1 MAKIRVLVADD
12 HAVLRAGLRLLINT
26 QPDLEVVGEAGD
38 HRQAIEQAKRLLPDV
53 LTLDMT
59 MPEGNGIQVIQT
71 LGRDCPNI
79 RVLVLTM
86 HDDPA
91 YFRMALAS
99 GAVGYVCKRAADTE
113 LLTAIRQ
120 VARGKIYTQLELSAD
135 NSSVMPPY
143 SASPKGSPLAQLSE
157 REQEVLQ
164 YLAQGFTNQAIADR
178 LILSVKTVESYRA
191 RLLTKLGMKSR
202 AELTQFAIES
212 GLLQPKSDTG
222 SAS

>member
-26 QPDLEVVGEAGD
+26 QPDLEVIGEAGD
-38 HRQAIEQAKRLLPDV
+38 HRQALDLARQLLPDV
-53 LTLDMT
+53 LTLDMS
-59 MPEGNGIQVIQT
+59 MPAGNGIQVIQT
-71 LGRDCPNI
+71 LARDCPSV

-99 GAVGYVCKRAADTE
+99 GAVGYVCKKAADTE

-120 VARGKIYTQLELSAD
+120 VAKGKIYTQLELSAES
-135 NSSVMPPY
+135 NSPPAFVM
-143 SASPKGSPLAQLSE
+143 SNSTRSPLEQLSE
-157 REQEVLQ
+157 REQEVLHF
-164 YLAQGFTNQAIADR
+164 LAQGFTNQAIADR
-178 LILSVKTVESYRA
+178 LVLSVKTVESYRA
-191 RLLTKLGMKSR
+191 RLLTKLGMRSR

-212 GLLQPKSDTG
+212 GLLKPNSDT
-222 SAS
+222 

>member
-38 HRQAIEQAKRLLPDV
+38 HRQAVEQARKLLPDV

-71 LGRDCPNI
+71 LARDCPTI

-113 LLTAIRQ
+113 LLTAIRH

-135 NSSVMPPY
+135 SNSVMP
-143 SASPKGSPLAQLSE
+143 SLSTSPKGSPLEQLSD
-157 REQEVLQ
+157 REQEVLL

-191 RLLTKLGMKSR
+191 RLFTKLGMKSR

-212 GLLQPKSDTG
+212 GLLQPKAD
-222 SAS
+222 A

>member
-1 MAKIRVLVADD
+1 MPKIRVLVADD

-38 HRQAIEQAKRLLPDV
+38 HRQALQLARSLLPDV
-53 LTLDMT
+53 LTLDMS
-59 MPEGNGIQVIQT
+59 MPAGNGIQVIQT
-71 LGRDCPNI
+71 LARECPTV

-99 GAVGYVCKRAADTE
+99 GAVGYVCKKAADTE
-113 LLTAIRQ
+113 LLTAIRH

-135 NSSVMPPY
+135 STTPSVPIMTG
-143 SASPKGSPLAQLSE
+143 SARSPLELLSE

-164 YLAQGFTNQAIADR
+164 FLAQGFTNQAIADR
-178 LILSVKTVESYRA
+178 LQLSVKTVESYRA
-191 RLLTKLGMKSR
+191 RLLTKLGMRSR
-202 AELTQFAIES
+202 AELTQFALES
-212 GLLQPKSDTG
+212 GLLQPPEES
-222 SAS
+222 

>member
-1 MAKIRVLVADD
+1 MSKTRVLVADD

-38 HRQAIEQAKRLLPDV
+38 HRQALDLARKLQPNV
-53 LTLDMT
+53 LTLDMS
-59 MPEGNGIQVIQT
+59 MPAGNGIQVIQT
-71 LGRDCPNI
+71 LAREFPNI

-99 GAVGYVCKRAADTE
+99 GAVGYVCKTAADSE
-113 LLTAIRQ
+113 LLTAIRS
-120 VARGKIYTQLELSAD
+120 VAQGKVYTQLELSAD
-135 NSSVMPPY
+135 NRAHWAPATAGSTR
-143 SASPKGSPLAQLSE
+143 SPLEQLSE

-164 YLAQGFTNQAIADR
+164 FLAQGFTNQAIADR
-178 LILSVKTVESYRA
+178 LHLSVKTVESYRA
-191 RLLTKLGMKSR
+191 RLLTKLRMKSR

-212 GLLQPKSDTG
+212 GLLQPPTD
-222 SAS
+222 A